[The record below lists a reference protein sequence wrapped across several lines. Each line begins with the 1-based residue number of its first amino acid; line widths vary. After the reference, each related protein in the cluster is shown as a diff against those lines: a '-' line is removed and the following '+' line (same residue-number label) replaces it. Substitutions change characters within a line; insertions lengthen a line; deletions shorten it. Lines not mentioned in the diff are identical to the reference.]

1 MALTVLVHMSNEDPV
16 LAEMDE
22 LPGAQDQFITLQN
35 PRRRDGKDLHY
46 ILVDVTTVMW
56 PISRISFIEIL
67 PSEEEEEVVT
77 FVRE

>member
-1 MALTVLVHMSNEDPV
+1 MAHTVLVHMSNEDPV

-46 ILVDVTTVMW
+46 ILVDVTT
-56 PISRISFIEIL
+56 SFGRSPAL
-67 PSEEEEEVVT
+67 VLLRYCRVKRKRMS
-77 FVRE
+77 

>member
-1 MALTVLVHMSNEDPV
+1 MAHTVLVHMSNEDPV
-16 LAEMDE
+16 LAEMDK

-46 ILVDVTTVMW
+46 ILVDVTIVIW
-56 PISRISFIEIL
+56 PISRISFIEVL
-67 PSEEEEEVVT
+67 PSEEEDEVVT